1 VKAIITPTD
10 RARADIPHRSTAWTV
25 LLLVG
30 ILMVFPTVAP
40 AQQDTFVPDWVK
52 SAVFYQIFPDRF
64 ANGDPTNDPPH
75 TELWGDAPTR
85 RNHFGGDLQ
94 GIIDHLDYLKQ
105 LGVNAVYLNPIFE
118 APSNHKYDTRD
129 YMRVDPQF
137 GDTLTLHRLI
147 DACHRHSIRI
157 ILDGV
162 FNHTG
167 VQFFAF
173 ADVKE
178 KGSLSVYKD
187 WYSFKSFPVGPASNP
202 NYDCWWG
209 YGSLP
214 RLNTDNPA
222 VREYLFS
229 VTRKWMDLGIDGW
242 RLDVPNEISHEFWR
256 EWRTVVKSINPD
268 AYIVGEIWED
278 GSPWLQGDQFDA
290 VMNYRF
296 RNACLDF
303 FVQRKIGPAAFDEK
317 LEEQRKGYP
326 DEVSFALLNLLGS
339 HDTERFLTLC
349 SGNTAVL
356 KLAMLFQM
364 TYPGAPMVYYGDE
377 LGMQGGKDPGCRG
390 TMVWEKGGRDTT
402 LLRFTQN
409 AIAIRNSHRLWRTG
423 TIHGVLEDEKQGV
436 YGFMRVGSGARGLVL
451 LNRNDAPAT
460 VTLDGSLAGR
470 WRCIWPAETVAGA
483 PAGTTAV
490 IPPISGVV
498 YLEEGS

>member
-10 RARADIPHRSTAWTV
+10 RAPADIPQRTNVRTAF
-25 LLLVG
+25 LLVG
-30 ILMVFPTVAP
+30 VLMAFPSFAP
-40 AQQDTFVPDWVK
+40 AQAGSFVPDWVK

-64 ANGDPTNDPPH
+64 ANGDPTNDPPN
-75 TELWGDAPTR
+75 TEPWGNTPTS
-85 RNHFGGDLQ
+85 RNFFGGDLQ
-94 GIIDHLDYLKQ
+94 GIIDRLEYLQK
-105 LGVNAVYLNPIFE
+105 LGVNTLYLNPIFE
-118 APSNHKYDTRD
+118 ASSNHKYNTRD

-137 GDTLTLHRLI
+137 GDTLTLKRLV
-147 DACHRHSIRI
+147 DACHQHGMRV

-178 KGSLSVYKD
+178 KGSRSIYKN
-187 WYSFKSFPVGPASNP
+187 WYSFHSFPVAPASNP
-202 NYDCWWG
+202 NYECWWG

-214 RLNTDNPA
+214 RLNTENPA

-229 VTRKWMDLGIDGW
+229 VTRTWMTLGIDGW

-256 EWRTVVKSINPD
+256 EWRTVVKSINPE

-278 GSPWLQGDQFDA
+278 GLPWLHGDEFDA

-303 FVQRKIGPAAFDEK
+303 FVQRKIGPTGFNDT
-317 LEEQRKGYP
+317 LERCAKNYP
-326 DEVSFALLNLLGS
+326 DEVNFALQNLLGS

-349 SGNTAVL
+349 NGNTALL

-377 LGMQGGKDPGCRG
+377 VGMRGGKDPGCRG
-390 TMVWEKGGRDTT
+390 TMVWERRKQDTT
-402 LLRFTQN
+402 LLKFVHDV
-409 AIAIRNSHRLWRTG
+409 IALRKAHSVWTHGRIR
-423 TIHGVLEDEKQGV
+423 GVLRDEKQGV
-436 YGFMRVGSGARGLVL
+436 YGFMREVSGTRGLVL
-451 LNRNDAPAT
+451 LNRNDAAAT
-460 VTLDGSLAGR
+460 VSLDGSLAGR
-470 WRCIWPAETVAGA
+470 WRRIWPMETTPGERT
-483 PAGTTAV
+483 GTATL
-490 IPPISGVV
+490 IPPISGAV
-498 YLEEGS
+498 YLEEAL